1 MKKGFWGKDRI
12 ASINILKSYAYETEH
27 ESEHEWE
34 HEGIHQ
40 VSHRGRMLCHR
51 HLPHQLVYRGT
62 RDREE
67 PAAAAGE
74 QYLDKGR
81 LEPLRAYY
89 HHTIVSLE
97 LELKVYRV
105 LTI

>member
-1 MKKGFWGKDRI
+1 
-12 ASINILKSYAYETEH
+12 
-27 ESEHEWE
+27 
-34 HEGIHQ
+34 
-40 VSHRGRMLCHR
+40 MLCHR

-67 PAAAAGE
+67 PEAAAGE

-97 LELKVYRV
+97 LELKV
-105 LTI
+105 

>member
-1 MKKGFWGKDRI
+1 MKKASGGKTGLLVLTFKNRI
-12 ASINILKSYAYETEH
+12 AYETEH
-27 ESEHEWE
+27 ES
-34 HEGIHQ
+34 IHQ
-40 VSHRGRMLCHR
+40 VSHRGRVLCHR

-81 LEPLRAYY
+81 LFALRAYY

-97 LELKVYRV
+97 LEFRVYSLQSINNLKFK
-105 LTI
+105 